1 MAPRLA
7 LITGVG
13 RAGQVGEAVART
25 FAERGAHVLLVNRD
39 LADVTARADELR
51 AAGLTAT
58 PYACDLADA
67 GQVAALVR
75 QVAQAHGPSL
85 DALVNLAGGFAM
97 SGAVADSDP
106 EVWTR
111 MNRINVVTAYTTTRA
126 FLPHLRAARG
136 AVVFF
141 ASEAALPGAS
151 VAKVWAYAAAK
162 SAVLTLMR
170 AVAREERDAGVRA
183 NAVAPTS
190 IRTAANVESMGAD
203 VRYVER
209 EDVAAAVWTL
219 CSADAH
225 AVTGQVVRLA

>member
-1 MAPRLA
+1 VTRRLA

-13 RAGQVGEAVART
+13 RAGQVGEAVARV
-25 FAERGAHVLLVNRD
+25 FAERGDQVLLVNRD

-51 AAGLTAT
+51 SSGLAAT

-67 GQVAALVR
+67 KQVAALAR
-75 QVAQAHGPSL
+75 QVSEEHGPSL
-85 DALVNLAGGFAM
+85 DALVNLAGGFAI
-97 SGAVADSDP
+97 SGPVAESDP

-141 ASEAALPGAS
+141 ASDAALPGAS
-151 VAKVWAYAAAK
+151 VANVWAYAAAK

-190 IRTAANVESMGAD
+190 IRTAANVESMGED

-219 CSADAH
+219 CAADTRAI
-225 AVTGQVVRLA
+225 TGQVVRLA